1 VFISPGFSV
10 MVTRSVQVFAL
21 AQLPIYQYVNGVQ
34 LTASWGATGGVGVRF

>member
-10 MVTRSVQVFAL
+10 RVTRNVQLFAL

-34 LTASWGATGGVGVRF
+34 LTANWGARGGIGVRF